1 MVDNVAPMVDNVAP
15 MVDNK
20 DRPTPTS
27 AVPTT
32 AAEPSRKTTIANWK
46 NILRPNRSPTFP

>member
-1 MVDNVAPMVDNVAP
+1 MVDNVAP